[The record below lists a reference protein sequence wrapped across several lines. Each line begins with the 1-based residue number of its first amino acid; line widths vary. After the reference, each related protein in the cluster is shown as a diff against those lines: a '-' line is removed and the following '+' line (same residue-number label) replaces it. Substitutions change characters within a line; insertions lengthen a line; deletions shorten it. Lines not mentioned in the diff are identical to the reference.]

1 MAFNIFGPADK
12 SAIKVG
18 YIDPERGYV
27 TGVSILEAN
36 KYAALNPGTQFIV
49 TNRQITKFLNINE
62 VNALIPQDL
71 LPTVEPS
78 GCDVRGLR
86 PDEIDPND
94 IPPKLVISG
103 SGGVGAVGNP
113 IFGRDGS
120 LLAVQVVKGGF
131 GYTTP
136 PSVRIR
142 DTSGSGAGAVIRAL
156 TGNIAPTLETFPEED
171 DFEIY
176 DFTGDNEVSGYG
188 DRFGPNG
195 ENLGR
200 WDPNLFATL
209 AADPIKF
216 EIKKYQ
222 DFLRQV
228 DDAVGQE
235 FINILKAR
243 GALQP
248 PGTESGSGSGNLNF
262 FGDFFGATITA
273 DPQENLIEGS
283 QSQLGKGITPTL
295 TGILGWWNTRKQVP
309 IAVTF
314 RERTR
319 RVKYDVTYW
328 AWGGRPK
335 FQPFNGSTN
344 PDDYIIDENTFMNR
358 YAVSPVPASSAPGS
372 AFPGQWATLEWE
384 EFFPYTGEYT
394 IRGMADNISKFYLDN
409 ELLLETKKFKGIPT
423 DIIKKTVTEG
433 VHRIKIDLYNIPF
446 TQPVLQQ
453 SRVPINFDVYGRA
466 FDSGVQIKFIF
477 TSLDGN
483 DTFTLPNVTTAVGSY
498 SRSVDIIPNTDYR
511 IQAVIA
517 GNQSNTVREFDLDYD
532 GLNFSN
538 FPINVSADGKVISLY
553 DSEGDD
559 VNSEFRILSTSPGV
573 DATFSPF
580 GLKLIVR
587 GDVAGDVTIRLKW
600 KDDPSAADV
609 AVQRI
614 TIQNTT
620 WIQESITGEQIKT
633 IQLGKPIFTNVG
645 QLDGAIVQGLSSVFG
660 SSPRDIGE
668 GEGNIIFADYTES
681 SSGNDDML
689 IRVSSNNG
697 SFAASNSRVVR
708 NATTR
713 DLTYRFETS
722 TPPEITASV
731 NSQNFGSVFNTLD
744 FINQADRQLWR
755 TNVYGRGGFLNEY
768 GICPFNTRISLPDN
782 PYAGLHKIR
791 WQGINFPVDGNY
803 NIEIDVDDSV
813 TLFIVDSSSNEVV
826 IEKRGFLED
835 SSIAVG
841 KQSYT
846 RFFKKGTYG
855 ITADLVQ
862 KPGGRFS
869 FETDGRVSTTEP
881 SITARFVAEGD
892 QIFLKVDGSG
902 SAEINFNLQTDDDPG
917 AAGDSL
923 SKIRISNKFGNE
935 VLLSRSRESNGRL
948 RERESLTGSTTFLAN
963 GKYLV
968 EVIGAS
974 AGAGRPRVS
983 SGSVQFLDTA
993 GSDINAELFL
1003 RKIGNT
1009 EPEPIKGVNPMALAI
1024 NITPQAA
1031 ELPRIT
1037 PESWYENPMGAAFTI
1052 DAPLPPIPQEP
1063 IPVSEGRC
1071 PNNPIWSTRFP
1082 GAAEK
1087 WYPVNLE
1094 SRWSKFVN
1102 RFAISPLPP
1111 LALPNSDGG
1120 GGIVYRNT
1128 WDFQAPYSGFY
1139 GLKGAGDNVGRV
1151 LIDNGETYI
1160 YKLRTFDEVSPL
1172 IEKFF
1177 LPEGDHQITVE
1188 IENEIT
1194 LTTKTIKK
1202 KVFSTQDWNIPS
1214 NVNPRVP
1221 VTFDVYGQGSIQN
1234 TSINFAFTSE
1244 DGTDS
1249 FVFKSQ
1255 PNLNGQGPYNYKRTI
1270 DVLPDV
1276 NYRVEAVS
1284 TAEPVTLPR
1293 VRELPLDYDGLN
1305 FRNLLTRVSPER
1317 NAIFLVDG
1325 EGDDVNCEF
1334 RILSSSPLIGAKFDT
1349 AGRKI
1354 VTTGG
1359 TGDITLRLSWKDD
1372 PAAAGVAVRSITV
1385 GGVTFRQTGITGEQ
1399 IETIP
1404 LNKNLSIGPF
1414 VVEQG
1419 TLDSGS
1425 FAKLSGAQ
1433 RSISPSNAVFA
1444 DIIGSPDDVND
1455 MQIRS
1460 SSGIFTQSNPTSKTG
1475 TANAGVGPFEVI
1487 TETRTTFDLTF
1498 RVERADVVSTTT
1510 FTKNN
1515 VTYSGPEIYRY
1526 REPNWSGFMNNIN
1539 VSPRILPIDVIN
1551 PGILGTREF
1560 TWTNVDFFDNGTYEI
1575 LLQADNV
1582 AVVFIQGVRVAQS
1595 SSFRGTPPITRVNLS
1610 RGRYEI
1616 KVQLTNI
1623 PTEVDDF
1630 ISNPTGFALSILKSV
1645 SVPDGNSK
1653 SWVDNPIGVSAILI
1667 PPPCPKLVEGVG
1679 VVTSILVDSPGNFPL
1694 FTPSDG
1700 AGFPVT
1706 LKLTAIDVESPG
1718 INFSPNDVVL
1728 VSTPNRPDIELPIK
1742 TGTFG
1747 QVLEVSI
1754 PEGPSPFTGG
1764 PSPGLPTPGGSSL
1777 PAEIPSPP
1785 DLTIPPGP
1793 GSPRP
1798 IPEGITTP
1806 PGTGTPPNSPVSPS
1820 DAVGSGTPLPPGGDI
1835 GRFPGTPPGGTELI
1849 GPNIPSGPI
1858 RPGDAGGLPTPSG
1871 IPGLSGPNVPR
1882 PGPRGPNVLEPAPTG
1897 PDVSP
1902 TGPGGGPFGPG
1913 GGPFGPGDPGAGTG
1927 VGPGGGPFGPGDR
1940 GPGAGTG
1947 VGPGDRGPG
1956 GSSIA
1961 PDGSALGPGGNRI
1974 APDGTVFRP
1983 DGTGVTPGGTIIDP
1997 NGTITTPDGTRISPN
2012 GTITTPDGT
2021 RISPDG
2027 NVIGPDGN
2035 PVTLNDLGNSGSGP
2049 DGTRITPDGT
2059 RVGPDGTRVGP
2070 DGTVTSPDGTV
2081 ITPGPG
2087 GGTIIGGP
2095 GPGLPEITGGPGAG
2109 DITPSGFIATPSGV
2123 LIGPDGTLISP
2134 DGTKVRPGSPG
2145 GTSIPSSGSGP
2156 GAGTGGPGDT
2166 GGPGFDGIRPDGGG
2180 IVFPGGDG
2188 GSPVLVA
2195 TFDGSGDAG
2204 VFGGFTEGAGVAI
2217 VRGGDVLFPGGPGA
2231 GGPDG
2236 PPAPSLTGITEFPS
2250 ISIRSNTGIGFRGIP
2265 RFEPIIVPEG
2275 VLPDQE
2281 IIQVTD
2287 LVGLKQ
2293 TGFVNGK
2300 PYYGSVFSKDG
2311 LLYAGIY
2318 ETIGKLVRVYDTLQ
2332 GSIDGEVT
2340 TRPSAILRQG
2350 TDITNNDPR
2359 LNIPGTPNNLI

>member
-1 MAFNIFGPADK
+1 MSFNIFGPADK

-49 TNRQITKFLNINE
+49 TNRQVTRFLNINE

-71 LPTVEPS
+71 VPNDDKSACE
-78 GCDVRGLR
+78 VRGLR
-86 PDEIDPND
+86 PGEVTPEQA
-94 IPPKLVISG
+94 PPRLVISG

-113 IFGRDGS
+113 IFGNDGS
-120 LLAVQVVKGGF
+120 LLAVQVARGGF

-136 PSVRIR
+136 PSVRVR
-142 DTSGSGAGAVIRAL
+142 DTSGQGSGAVIRAL
-156 TGNIAPTLETFPEED
+156 TGDIVPTLETFPEED

-228 DDAVGQE
+228 DSAVRQD
-235 FINILKAR
+235 FINTLKAR

-248 PGTESGSGSGNLNF
+248 PGTENSASRSGNLNF
-262 FGDFFGATITA
+262 FGDLFGATRTA
-273 DPQENLIEGS
+273 APSPQENLIEGS
-283 QSQLGKGITPTL
+283 QSQAEEGIIPTL

-335 FQPFNGSTN
+335 FQPINGSTN
-344 PDDYIIDENTFMNR
+344 PDDYIIDESTFMNR
-358 YAVSPVPASSAPGS
+358 YAVSPVPPSSAPGS

-409 ELLLETKKFKGIPT
+409 ELLLETRKFKGIPT

-453 SRVPINFDVYGRA
+453 SRVPIDFNVFGRA

-483 DTFTLPNVTTAVGSY
+483 DTFTLQNVTTAVGSY
-498 SRSVDIIPNTDYR
+498 TRSVGIIPNIDYR
-511 IQAVIA
+511 VQAVIS
-517 GNQSNTVREFDLDYD
+517 GNQSNTVREFDLDYE
-532 GLNFSN
+532 GLNVNAN

-559 VNSEFRILSTSPGV
+559 VNSELRILSSSPGV
-573 DATFSPF
+573 EATFSPF
-580 GLKLIVR
+580 GKTLVIR

-600 KDDPSAADV
+600 KDDPAAADV

-620 WIQESITGEQIKT
+620 WIQEGLTGEQIKT

-645 QLDGAIVQGLSSVFG
+645 QLDGAIAQGLSGTFESEPTNIG
-660 SSPRDIGE
+660 DGE
-668 GEGNIIFADYTES
+668 GSIIFADYTES
-681 SSGNDDML
+681 ATGNDDML
-689 IRVSSNNG
+689 IRVGSDNGIFATSNP
-697 SFAASNSRVVR
+697 RVAR
-708 NATTR
+708 GATTR

-731 NSQNFGSVFNTLD
+731 NSQSFGSVFNTLD

-782 PYAGLHKIR
+782 PYAGLHRIR
-791 WQGINFPVDGNY
+791 WQGVNFPVDGNY
-803 NIEIDVDDSV
+803 NIEIDVDDNV
-813 TLFIVDSSSNEVV
+813 TLFIIDSSGNEII

-923 SKIRISNKFGNE
+923 SRIRISNRFGNE
-935 VLLSRSRESNGRL
+935 LLLSRSRESNGRL
-948 RERESLTGSTTFLAN
+948 RERESLTGSITLLT
-963 GKYLV
+963 GKYPV

-983 SGSVQFLDTA
+983 SGSVQFLDTS
-993 GSDINAELFL
+993 GTDINAELFI
-1003 RKIGNT
+1003 RRIGNT

-1031 ELPRIT
+1031 ELPRVT

-1082 GAAEK
+1082 GSAEK

-1094 SRWSKFVN
+1094 SQWSKFMN

-1120 GGIVYRNT
+1120 GGIVYRTT

-1139 GLKGAGDNVGRV
+1139 GLKGAGDNVGRILV
-1151 LIDNGETYI
+1151 DNGETYI
-1160 YKLRTFDEVSPL
+1160 YKLRTSDEVSPL

-1188 IENEIT
+1188 IENEVT
-1194 LTTKTIKK
+1194 NTTKTIKK

-1214 NVNPRVP
+1214 NINPRVP
-1221 VTFDVYGQGSIQN
+1221 VIFDVYGQGSIQN

-1249 FVFKSQ
+1249 FVFKPQ
-1255 PNLNGQGPYNYKRTI
+1255 LNADATPYNYKRTI
-1270 DVLPDV
+1270 EVLPGV
-1276 NYRVEAVS
+1276 NYRVQAVS

-1293 VRELPLDYDGLN
+1293 VRTLPLDYDGLN
-1305 FRNLLTRVSPER
+1305 FRNLSTNVS
-1317 NAIFLVDG
+1317 ADGKVISLYDG
-1325 EGDDVNCEF
+1325 EGDDVNSEF
-1334 RILSSSPLIGAKFDT
+1334 RILSSSPLIGAKFDSV
-1349 AGRKI
+1349 GRNI
-1354 VTTGG
+1354 LTTGG
-1359 TGDITLRLSWKDD
+1359 TGDITLRLKWKDD
-1372 PAAAGVAVRSITV
+1372 PNAAGVAVRSITV

-1399 IETIP
+1399 TETISI
-1404 LNKNLSIGPF
+1404 NKNLSIGPF

-1419 TLDSGS
+1419 TLASGS

-1475 TANAGVGPFEVI
+1475 TANAGVGPFEVV
-1487 TETRTTFDLTF
+1487 TETRTTYDLTF

-1582 AVVFIQGVRVAQS
+1582 AVVFIQGVKVAQS

-1645 SVPDGNSK
+1645 SVLDGNSK
-1653 SWVDNPIGVSAILI
+1653 SWVDNPIGVSAILV
-1667 PPPCPKLVEGVG
+1667 PPPCPKLVKGVG
-1679 VVTSILVDSPGNFPL
+1679 VVTSILVDSPGNFPV
-1694 FTPSDG
+1694 FTPSEG
-1700 AGFPVT
+1700 SGFPVT
-1706 LKLTAIDVESPG
+1706 LKLTAIDVAAPG
-1718 INFSPNDVVL
+1718 INFSPDDVVL

-1754 PEGPSPFTGG
+1754 PEGPSPFTAG
-1764 PSPGLPTPGGSSL
+1764 PSPGLPIPGGTSS
-1777 PAEIPSPP
+1777 PIEVPSPA

-1798 IPEGITTP
+1798 TPEGITTP
-1806 PGTGTPPNSPVSPS
+1806 PGTGTPPNSPVAPS
-1820 DAVGSGTPLPPGGDI
+1820 DVVGPGTPLPPSGDI

-1849 GPNIPSGPI
+1849 GPIIPSGPV

-1897 PDVSP
+1897 PGVSP
-1902 TGPGGGPFGPG
+1902 TGPGAGVIGGPVRPDARV
-1913 GGPFGPGDPGAGTG
+1913 PSDI
-1927 VGPGGGPFGPGDR
+1927 
-1940 GPGAGTG
+1940 
-1947 VGPGDRGPG
+1947 GPG

-1983 DGTGVTPGGTIIDP
+1983 DGTGVTPDGTVIDP
-1997 NGTITTPDGTRISPN
+1997 NGTIITPDGTRISPN
-2012 GTITTPDGT
+2012 GTVTTPDGT
-2021 RISPDG
+2021 RIGPDG
-2027 NVIGPDGN
+2027 SVTDPDGN
-2035 PVTLNDLGNSGSGP
+2035 PVTLDGPGDSGSGP

-2059 RVGPDGTRVGP
+2059 RITPDGTRVRP
-2070 DGTVTSPDGTV
+2070 DGTIIGPDGTV

-2087 GGTIIGGP
+2087 AGDLGRRPIVIPNDTGGP
-2095 GPGLPEITGGPGAG
+2095 GFDGVRPDGGGIVLPGGPGFTEITGGPGAG
-2109 DITPSGFIATPSGV
+2109 TITG
-2123 LIGPDGTLISP
+2123 
-2134 DGTKVRPGSPG
+2134 
-2145 GTSIPSSGSGP
+2145 GP
-2156 GAGTGGPGDT
+2156 GAGTIT
-2166 GGPGFDGIRPDGGG
+2166 
-2180 IVFPGGDG
+2180 
-2188 GSPVLVA
+2188 
-2195 TFDGSGDAG
+2195 
-2204 VFGGFTEGAGVAI
+2204 
-2217 VRGGDVLFPGGPGA
+2217 GGPGA
-2231 GGPDG
+2231 GGPAG

-2318 ETIGKLVRVYDTLQ
+2318 ETLGKLVRVYGTLQ
-2332 GSIDGEVT
+2332 ESIDGVIT

-2359 LNIPGTPNNLI
+2359 LNIPGTPENLI

>member
-1 MAFNIFGPADK
+1 MSFNIFGPADK

-49 TNRQITKFLNINE
+49 TNRQVTRFLNINE

-71 LPTVEPS
+71 VPNDDKSACE
-78 GCDVRGLR
+78 VRGLR
-86 PDEIDPND
+86 PGEVTPEQV
-94 IPPKLVISG
+94 PPRLVISG

-113 IFGRDGS
+113 IFGNDGS
-120 LLAVQVVKGGF
+120 LLAVQVVRGGF

-136 PSVRIR
+136 PSVRVR
-142 DTSGSGAGAVIRAL
+142 DTSGQGAGAVIRAL
-156 TGNIAPTLETFPEED
+156 TGNIVPTLETFPEED

-176 DFTGDNEVSGYG
+176 DFTGDDEVSGYG

-228 DDAVGQE
+228 DSAVRQD
-235 FINILKAR
+235 FINTLKAR

-248 PGTESGSGSGNLNF
+248 PGTENSASRSGNLNF
-262 FGDFFGATITA
+262 FGDLFGATRTTA
-273 DPQENLIEGS
+273 PSPQENLVQGS
-283 QSQLGKGITPTL
+283 QSQAEEGIIPTL

-335 FQPFNGSTN
+335 FEPINGSTN
-344 PDDYIIDENTFMNR
+344 PDDYIIDNSTFMNR
-358 YAVSPVPASSAPGS
+358 YAVSPVPPSSASGS

-409 ELLLETKKFKGIPT
+409 ELLLETRKFKGIPT

-453 SRVPINFDVYGRA
+453 SRVPLDFNVFGRA

-483 DTFTLPNVTTAVGSY
+483 DTFTLQNVTTAVGSY
-498 SRSVDIIPNTDYR
+498 TRSVNIIPNIDYNV
-511 IQAVIA
+511 QAVIT
-517 GNQSNTVREFDLDYD
+517 GNQSNTVREFDLDYE
-532 GLNFSN
+532 GLNINAN
-538 FPINVSADGKVISLY
+538 FPVNVSGDGKVISLY

-559 VNSEFRILSTSPGV
+559 VNSELRILSSSPGV
-573 DATFSPF
+573 EATFSPF
-580 GLKLIVR
+580 GKTLVVR

-600 KDDPSAADV
+600 KDDPAVADV

-614 TIQNTT
+614 TIQNAT
-620 WIQESITGEQIKT
+620 WIQEGLSGEQIKT

-645 QLDGAIVQGLSSVFG
+645 QLDGAISQGLSSTFESEPTNIGDG
-660 SSPRDIGE
+660 SGR
-668 GEGNIIFADYTES
+668 IIFADYTES
-681 SSGNDDML
+681 ATGSDDML
-689 IRVSSNNG
+689 IRVGEDNAIFATSNPR
-697 SFAASNSRVVR
+697 AVR
-708 NATTR
+708 GTTTR
-713 DLTYRFETS
+713 DLTFRFETNK
-722 TPPEITASV
+722 PPEIAASI
-731 NSQNFGSVFNTLD
+731 NSQSFGSVFNTLD

-755 TNVYGRGGFLNEY
+755 TNVYGRAGFLNEY

-782 PYAGLHKIR
+782 PYAGLHRIR
-791 WQGINFPVDGNY
+791 WQGVNFPSDGNY
-803 NIEIDVDDSV
+803 NIEIDVDDNV
-813 TLFIVDSSSNEVV
+813 TLFIIDSSGIETI

-862 KPGGRFS
+862 EPGGRFS

-881 SITARFVAEGD
+881 SITARFVQEGD

-923 SKIRISNKFGNE
+923 SRIRISNRFGNE
-935 VLLSRSRESNGRL
+935 LLLTRSRESNGRL
-948 RERESLTGSTTFLAN
+948 RERESLTGSITLLT
-963 GKYLV
+963 GKYPV

-993 GSDINAELFL
+993 GSDINAELFI

-1024 NITPQAA
+1024 NITPQVA
-1031 ELPRIT
+1031 ELPRVT
-1037 PESWYENPMGAAFTI
+1037 PESWYENPMGAAYTI

-1082 GAAEK
+1082 GSAEK

-1094 SRWSKFVN
+1094 SQWSKFMN

-1120 GGIVYRNT
+1120 GGIVYRTT

-1139 GLKGAGDNVGRV
+1139 GLKGAGDNVGRILV
-1151 LIDNGETYI
+1151 DNGETYI
-1160 YKLRTFDEVSPL
+1160 YKLRTSDEVSPL

-1188 IENEIT
+1188 IENEVT
-1194 LTTKTIKK
+1194 NTTKTIKK

-1214 NVNPRVP
+1214 NINPRVP
-1221 VTFDVYGQGSIQN
+1221 VIFDVYGQGSIQN

-1249 FVFKSQ
+1249 FVFKPQ
-1255 PNLNGQGPYNYKRTI
+1255 LNADATPYNYKRTI
-1270 DVLPDV
+1270 EVLPGV
-1276 NYRVEAVS
+1276 NYRVQAVS

-1293 VRELPLDYDGLN
+1293 VRTLPLDYDGLN
-1305 FRNLLTRVSPER
+1305 FRNFITNVS
-1317 NAIFLVDG
+1317 ADGKVISLYDG
-1325 EGDDVNCEF
+1325 EGDDVNSEF
-1334 RILSSSPLIGAKFDT
+1334 RILSSSPLIGAKFDS
-1349 AGRKI
+1349 AGRNI
-1354 VTTGG
+1354 LTTGG
-1359 TGDITLRLSWKDD
+1359 TGDITLRLKWKDD

-1399 IETIP
+1399 IETIS

-1419 TLDSGS
+1419 TLASGS

-1433 RSISPSNAVFA
+1433 RGISPSNAVFA

-1475 TANAGVGPFEVI
+1475 TANAGVGPFEVV
-1487 TETRTTFDLTF
+1487 TETRTTYDLTF
-1498 RVERADVVSTTT
+1498 RVERSDAASTTT

-1582 AVVFIQGVRVAQS
+1582 AVVFIQGVKVAQS

-1645 SVPDGNSK
+1645 SVLDGNSK
-1653 SWVDNPIGVSAILI
+1653 SWVDNPIGVSAILV
-1667 PPPCPKLVEGVG
+1667 PPPCPKRVEGVG
-1679 VVTSILVDSPGNFPL
+1679 VVTSILVDSPGNFPV

-1700 AGFPVT
+1700 SGFPVI
-1706 LKLTAIDVESPG
+1706 LKLTAIDVEAQG
-1718 INFSPNDVVL
+1718 INFSPDDVVL

-1754 PEGPSPFTGG
+1754 PEGPSPFTAG
-1764 PSPGLPTPGGSSL
+1764 PSPGLPIPGGTSS
-1777 PAEIPSPP
+1777 PTEVPSPA
-1785 DLTIPPGP
+1785 DLTLSPGP

-1798 IPEGITTP
+1798 TPEGITTP
-1806 PGTGTPPNSPVSPS
+1806 PGTGTPPNSPVAPS
-1820 DAVGSGTPLPPGGDI
+1820 DVVGSGTPLSPSGDI

-1849 GPNIPSGPI
+1849 GPIIPSGPV

-1902 TGPGGGPFGPG
+1902 TGPGGGPFRPG
-1913 GGPFGPGDPGAGTG
+1913 DGLAPGDPNAE
-1927 VGPGGGPFGPGDR
+1927 
-1940 GPGAGTG
+1940 PGA
-1947 VGPGDRGPG
+1947 GPG

-1997 NGTITTPDGTRISPN
+1997 NGTITTPDGTRINPN
-2012 GTITTPDGT
+2012 GTVTTPNGT

-2027 NVIGPDGN
+2027 NVTGPDGN
-2035 PVTLNDLGNSGSGP
+2035 PATLDGLGDSGSGP

-2059 RVGPDGTRVGP
+2059 RVGPDGTRVRP
-2070 DGTVTSPDGTV
+2070 DGTIISPDGTV

-2087 GGTIIGGP
+2087 AGTIIGGP

-2109 DITPSGFIATPSGV
+2109 DLITPSGFVTTPSGV

-2145 GTSIPSSGSGP
+2145 GTAIPSSGP
-2156 GAGTGGPGDT
+2156 GAPVRPGDT

-2204 VFGGFTEGAGVAI
+2204 VFGGFTEGAGVA
-2217 VRGGDVLFPGGPGA
+2217 VVSGGDVLFPGGPGS

-2318 ETIGKLVRVYDTLQ
+2318 ETLGKLVRVYGTLQ
-2332 GSIDGEVT
+2332 ESIDGNIT

-2359 LNIPGTPNNLI
+2359 LNIPGTPENLI